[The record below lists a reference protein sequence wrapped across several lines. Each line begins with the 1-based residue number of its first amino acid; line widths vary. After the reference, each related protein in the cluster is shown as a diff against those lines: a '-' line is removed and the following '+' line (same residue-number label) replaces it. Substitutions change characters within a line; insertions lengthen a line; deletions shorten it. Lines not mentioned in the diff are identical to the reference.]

1 MGRYYT
7 DQERYEFCRK
17 YRLSKKTI
25 SEFANENGIN
35 RHTFGDWLNAYGNID
50 GKFIN
55 IKDTCENENEIVKTK
70 DYRVNVLD
78 EMAKVKK
85 SNHFSRFDHSIVVI
99 EIRDIKITTSLEQAE
114 VLLGRILGNDWF

>member
-1 MGRYYT
+1 MGRYYR

-17 YRLSKKTI
+17 YWLSKKTI
-25 SEFANENGIN
+25 IEFANENGIN

-55 IKDTCENENEIVKTK
+55 IKNTSQTENEIIKTK

-99 EIRDIKITTSLEQAE
+99 EVRDIKITTSLEQAE
-114 VLLGRILGNDWF
+114 VLLERILTK

>member
-17 YRLSKKTI
+17 YWLSKKTI
-25 SEFANENGIN
+25 IEFANENGIN

-55 IKDTCENENEIVKTK
+55 IKNTSQTENEIIKTK

-78 EMAKVKK
+78 EKAKVKK

-99 EIRDIKITTSLEQAE
+99 EVRDIKITTSLEQAE
-114 VLLGRILGNDWF
+114 VLLERILTK